1 MEARV
6 VVDVLAEQVP
16 SLRLVEDQSFRV
28 HPNVQFRGPEELWIT
43 WA

>member
-1 MEARV
+1 
-6 VVDVLAEQVP
+6 VVDVLAERVP

-28 HPNVQFRGPEELWIT
+28 HPNVQFRGPEELWVT